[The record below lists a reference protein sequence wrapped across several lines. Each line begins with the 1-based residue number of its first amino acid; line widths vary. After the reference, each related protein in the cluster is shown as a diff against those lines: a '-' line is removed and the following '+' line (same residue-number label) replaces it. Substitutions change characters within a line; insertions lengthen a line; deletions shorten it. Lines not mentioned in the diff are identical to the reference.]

1 MTRIEMITGSGNSVF
16 STVRLDERNCS
27 AELWWNTRL
36 EEWHWRIVWEDG
48 CPWGTHM
55 HTGIAPTRMKARAD
69 IVKTMIW
76 IEDTWPRY
84 EYFEGA

>member
-1 MTRIEMITGSGNSVF
+1 MITGSGNSAF

-36 EEWHWRIVWEDG
+36 EEWHWRLVWEDG
-48 CPWGTHM
+48 CAWGTHM
-55 HTGIAPTRMKARAD
+55 HTGIAPTRMKASAD

-76 IEDTWPRY
+76 IEDTFPTLAYWG
-84 EYFEGA
+84 GA

>member
-1 MTRIEMITGSGNSVF
+1 MITGSGNRAF
-16 STVRLDERNCS
+16 STVRLDHRNCS

-36 EEWHWRIVWEDG
+36 EEWHWRPVWEDG
-48 CPWGTHM
+48 CAWGTHM
-55 HTGIAPTRMKARAD
+55 HTGIAPTKLKARAD

>member
-1 MTRIEMITGSGNSVF
+1 MIKGSGNRAF
-16 STVRLDERNCS
+16 TTVKLDERNCS
-27 AELWWNTRL
+27 AELWWSERR
-36 EEWHWRIVWEDG
+36 EEWHWRLVWEDG
-48 CPWGTHM
+48 CAWGTHM
-55 HTGIAPTRMKARAD
+55 HSGTAPTRMKARAD